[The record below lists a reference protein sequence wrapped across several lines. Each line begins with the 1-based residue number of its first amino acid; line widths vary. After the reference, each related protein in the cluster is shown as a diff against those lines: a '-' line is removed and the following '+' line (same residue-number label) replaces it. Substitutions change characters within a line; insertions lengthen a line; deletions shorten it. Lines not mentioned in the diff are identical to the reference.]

1 MTARRPVVVG
11 VDGSSAALRAVR
23 WAAERA
29 AREGLPLRLVH
40 AYELPLGVPA
50 GLDEEEVVLDAIR
63 VRGRQWLSEAHDV
76 AAGVAPGVAIR
87 TALLDGI
94 PVGALVRES
103 LDADLVVLGNRGQH
117 ALTGLLVGST
127 ALAVAGRAAAPVVL
141 VRDTVT
147 GDGPVVVGVD
157 GTETSAPAV
166 AFAFAEASARR
177 APLVVLHAYTEP
189 TAAARTLEDRL
200 SGWPAKYP
208 DVTVARELV
217 PDRPSRALRRRT
229 STAQLVVVG
238 NRGHGLLSG
247 LLGSTSQH
255 LVHHAACPVAVLPGY
270 R

>member
-1 MTARRPVVVG
+1 

-23 WAAERA
+23 WAAQRA
-29 AREGLPLRLVH
+29 AREGLPLRLAH
-40 AYELPLGVPA
+40 AYELPLGMPA
-50 GLDEEEVVLDAIR
+50 GLDEEEAILDALR
-63 VRGRQWLSEAHDV
+63 VRGRRWLTEAHDV

-87 TALLDGI
+87 TALLCGI
-94 PVGALVRES
+94 PVSALVRES

-157 GTETSAPAV
+157 GTETSVPAV

-177 APLVVLHAYTEP
+177 APLVALHAYTDP
-189 TAAARTLEDRL
+189 TTAAGTLAERL
-200 SGWPAKYP
+200 AGWQEKYP
-208 DVTVARELV
+208 DVAVDRELV
-217 PDRPSRALRRRT
+217 PDRPSRALRQRT
-229 STAQLVVVG
+229 PTAQLVVVG
-238 NRGHGLLSG
+238 SRGHGLLSG

-255 LVHHAACPVAVLPGY
+255 LVHHAACPVAVVEGRRPGWSGF
-270 R
+270 